1 VSLRQSPS
9 CRTARVLLASLG
21 FIIALSCNK
30 APAPV
35 SESSNQASMTAP
47 PAAKPSSS
55 AKPSQSQTNPD
66 TTSTTHSDLEPSRP
80 SHKVRSPRRSR
91 EIPDSHEATEAD
103 RATVAPPPPPPPPP
117 PEPSPI
123 PREQPSPAAAANSA
137 ADGGFTNPS
146 AIPKTDRSIVRVF
159 YATDREETANS
170 KPQSFG
176 PNESPTGQI
185 SYGIAEVSIPPD
197 HRMGN
202 LEEPILDVKV
212 LYNPAKYVTVLS
224 SDETDKNTFFT
235 RLKSQ
240 VSSSPRKEALIF
252 IHGFN
257 VGFGPAL
264 RRTAQLSYD
273 LQFPGATI
281 CYSWPSRGSMFAYT
295 ADEDSVQWTA
305 MHLLNFLQA
314 VYEKSGATSIDI
326 IAHSMGNRALLSAL
340 QLLGT
345 SPAPQFDQVV
355 LAAPDVASSLFTQLI
370 PTVQKHARRIT
381 LYASSKDQA
390 LLASARVNH
399 YRRAGDS
406 RGTLTIIPPVETI
419 DASTV
424 DTGFLGHSY
433 FGDNNSVLSD
443 LYYLLKDGFP
453 ASQRARLET
462 KTIPAGIYWAFRP

>member
-1 VSLRQSPS
+1 MSMWGSHPTGTAILILAIVAGCSKGPSNVTGSANEASVSP
-9 CRTARVLLASLG
+9 
-21 FIIALSCNK
+21 
-30 APAPV
+30 APAPKPAPPPAKPPAGALP
-35 SESSNQASMTAP
+35 QASAP
-47 PAAKPSSS
+47 EPPKPAPRYEHKRSAHRTGSAISADYGERMSS
-55 AKPSQSQTNPD
+55 AS
-66 TTSTTHSDLEPSRP
+66 
-80 SHKVRSPRRSR
+80 
-91 EIPDSHEATEAD
+91 
-103 RATVAPPPPPPPPP
+103 PPPPPPPPP
-117 PEPSPI
+117 PETPVDTATPQQQ
-123 PREQPSPAAAANSA
+123 RNS
-137 ADGGFTNPS
+137 N
-146 AIPKTDRSIVRVF
+146 IVHVY
-159 YATDREETANS
+159 YATDRQEAG
-170 KPQSFG
+170 PAQSPEFG
-176 PNESPTGQI
+176 PNESPDGKT
-185 SYGIAEVSIPPD
+185 SYGVADVSIPKD

-202 LEEPILDVKV
+202 LEEPIIDVKV

-224 SDETDKNTFFT
+224 STEIDQGAFFGQLKN
-235 RLKSQ
+235 Q
-240 VSSSPRKEALIF
+240 VASSPQKEVLVF

-257 VGFGPAL
+257 VSFDAAL

-273 LQFPGATI
+273 LQFPGATV

-305 MHLLNFLQA
+305 LHLLNFLQD

-340 QLLGT
+340 QLLGST
-345 SPAPQFDQVV
+345 PAPQFNEVV
-355 LAAPDVASSLFTQLI
+355 LAAPDVASSLFVQLV

-390 LLASARVNH
+390 LVASARVNH

-433 FGDNNSVLSD
+433 FGDNTSVLSD

-453 ASQRARLET
+453 ASQRSRLQSRS
-462 KTIPAGIYWAFRP
+462 IPAGIYWAFRP

>member
-1 VSLRQSPS
+1 MGFRCSPS
-9 CRTARVLLASLG
+9 IHRARTAILLGGVVLAVATAGCKS
-21 FIIALSCNK
+21 
-30 APAPV
+30 APRTGSPNEVNV
-35 SESSNQASMTAP
+35 SPPETAKPAP
-47 PAAKPSSS
+47 PAKP
-55 AKPSQSQTNPD
+55 AA
-66 TTSTTHSDLEPSRP
+66 EPSLPP
-80 SHKVRSPRRSR
+80 SLPQSNPAPEEPLQHK
-91 EIPDSHEATEAD
+91 T
-103 RATVAPPPPPPPPP
+103 RAAPPPPPPHPPAEGP
-117 PEPSPI
+117 ANPERPSAGD
-123 PREQPSPAAAANSA
+123 SSGAGSGAGAGSAAGSAAAALALAHQRDSN
-137 ADGGFTNPS
+137 
-146 AIPKTDRSIVRVF
+146 IVRVY
-159 YATDREETANS
+159 YATDRQEVVDS
-170 KPQSFG
+170 KPQTFG
-176 PNESPTGQI
+176 PNENPANRLN
-185 SYGIAEVSIPPD
+185 YGIADVSIPPD
-197 HRMGN
+197 HRIGK

-224 SDETDKNTFFT
+224 SNETDEGTFFS

-240 VSSSPRKEALIF
+240 VSSSPQKEALIF

-257 VGFGPAL
+257 VAFNSAL

-305 MHLLNFLQA
+305 MHLSNFLQA

-340 QLLGT
+340 QLLGST
-345 SPAPQFDQVV
+345 AAPQFDEVV
-355 LAAPDVASSLFTQLI
+355 LAAPDVASSLFVQLV

-390 LLASARVNH
+390 LVASARVNH

-419 DASTV
+419 DASAV

-433 FGDNNSVLSD
+433 FGDNSSVLSD

-453 ASQRARLET
+453 AAQRSRLES
-462 KTIPAGIYWAFRP
+462 KTIPAGSYWVFRP